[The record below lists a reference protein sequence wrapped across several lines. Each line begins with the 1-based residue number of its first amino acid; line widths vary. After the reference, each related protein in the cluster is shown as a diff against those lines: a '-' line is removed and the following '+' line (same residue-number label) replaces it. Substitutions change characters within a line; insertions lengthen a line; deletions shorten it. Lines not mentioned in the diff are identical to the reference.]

1 MRADRINIYNSKK
14 NINNI
19 FFYIFLYSYIY
30 RRANGIYILYIY
42 NISQKGAIC
51 NLWTV
56 CLCYHKGLLL
66 YILSALYSQHILTP
80 LGFYISYKTHTFLCL
95 IKPFKIRKERGKS
108 V

>member
-56 CLCYHKGLLL
+56 CPCYHKGLLGSIIYL
-66 YILSALYSQHILTP
+66 FTTYPDP
-80 LGFYISYKTHTFLCL
+80 LGFLYFIQNAHIPVLN
-95 IKPFKIRKERGKS
+95 
-108 V
+108 